1 MIVKFQG
8 MRRRSRPQHD
18 MRYIGYQSPDNE
30 MPSMGDVFGDI
41 TDGLD
46 QGINVESQSIML
58 AGDPQKN
65 RCT

>member
-1 MIVKFQG
+1 
-8 MRRRSRPQHD
+8 
-18 MRYIGYQSPDNE
+18 MRYIGYQRPDNE

-46 QGINVESQSIML
+46 QGLNVESQSIML